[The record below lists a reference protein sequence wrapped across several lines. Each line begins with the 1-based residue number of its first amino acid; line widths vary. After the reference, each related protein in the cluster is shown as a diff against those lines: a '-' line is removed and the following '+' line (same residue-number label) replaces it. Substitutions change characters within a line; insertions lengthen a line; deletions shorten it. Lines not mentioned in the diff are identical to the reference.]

1 MKAEKPKRPD
11 SHVVGVGLADVT
23 LRFAV
28 MFTATGD
35 YKAEQKLF

>member
-11 SHVVGVGLADVT
+11 SHVVGAWLAVVT

-28 MFTATGD
+28 TLAATAD
-35 YKAEQKLF
+35 